1 MTDTPANFAKAGT
14 DAKGSTFDRAIRK
27 LFPSTSLLTF
37 NPLFRTIIN
46 AFDIVPRL
54 IWSEFRD
61 LPPNH
66 LRVRIGVGNRIV
78 NNQVHFLTHARDFWM
93 FVFTQQLANAS
104 SNILDVGSGCG
115 RWAHWLRDYNFRG
128 RRFNGTYVGIDIDG
142 EAIAWCEK
150 HYDAERFRFHHST
163 HSSVSYHQSG
173 EQDRHYR
180 VPEPD
185 GTFDLVV
192 SNSLLTH
199 VLESE
204 LENYIRESYR
214 LLKAGGA
221 MMHSHFN
228 LDYPPATYGTRH
240 TFQHTV
246 GNARVE
252 SMEQP
257 EAAVAYR
264 TDYLFRVAR
273 EAGFKDCEI
282 VHMPGGAQH
291 QPILLCKK

>member
-1 MTDTPANFAKAGT
+1 MSYSSATPVPAVPIKRL
-14 DAKGSTFDRAIRK
+14 SFDRLIRK
-27 LFPSTSLLTF
+27 LIPSTSRLTF
-37 NPLFRTIIN
+37 NPLFKATVN
-46 AFDIVPRL
+46 SADILPRM
-54 IWSEFRD
+54 IYPEFRG

-66 LRVRIGVGNRIV
+66 LRIRVGVGNRIL
-78 NNQVHFLTHARDFWM
+78 NNQVHFLVHARDFWM
-93 FVFTQQLANAS
+93 FVFGQGLADAGS
-104 SNILDVGSGCG
+104 TILDIGSGCG

-128 RRFNGTYVGIDIDG
+128 RRFTGNYIGVDIDA
-142 EAIAWCEK
+142 EAIAWCET

-163 HSSVSYHQSG
+163 DASVSYNQSG
-173 EQDRHYR
+173 EESTHYR

-185 GTFDLVV
+185 GVVDLVV

-199 VLESE
+199 VLEAE
-204 LENYIRESYR
+204 LKNYLRESYR

-228 LDYPPATYGTRH
+228 LDYPPATYGSRH
-240 TFQHTV
+240 TFQHAI
-246 GNARVE
+246 GNAHVE
-252 SMEQP
+252 SLEQP

-264 TDYLFRVAR
+264 TDYLFKLAR
-273 EAGFKDCEI
+273 KIGFKDCEV

>member
-1 MTDTPANFAKAGT
+1 MTDTSATFAKAGS
-14 DAKGSTFDRAIRK
+14 DAKGSAFDRAIRK
-27 LFPSTSLLTF
+27 IFPSTSLLTF

-54 IWSEFRD
+54 IYPEFRD

-66 LRVRIGVGNRIV
+66 LRVRIGVGNRIL
-78 NNQVHFLTHARDFWM
+78 NNQVHFLMHARDFWM
-93 FVFTQQLANAS
+93 FVFTEGLADAGS
-104 SNILDVGSGCG
+104 TILDIGSGCG

-128 RRFNGTYVGIDIDG
+128 RRFTGTYVGIDIDG

-163 HSSVSYHQSG
+163 HASVSYHQAG
-173 EQDRHYR
+173 EKTAHYR

-199 VLESE
+199 VLEAE
-204 LENYIRESYR
+204 LENYIQGKLPAAEARRRDHALAFQSR
-214 LLKAGGA
+214 LSARDLWDPPHVPAHDRQCARRIDGTAGSGRRL
-221 MMHSHFN
+221 SHR
-228 LDYPPATYGTRH
+228 LPVQGRRA
-240 TFQHTV
+240 
-246 GNARVE
+246 
-252 SMEQP
+252 
-257 EAAVAYR
+257 
-264 TDYLFRVAR
+264 
-273 EAGFKDCEI
+273 AGFKDCEI